1 MYQDNKPCLTSPRFF
16 FCLSPNGDKNPV
28 AHDLHAGCRCRA
40 EGAHAEK
47 ADRRSKKMPAG
58 VAGTIIL
65 IFVLLPCRGDE
76 NDEKERKREREARE
90 TGKRTTGGTFGGQ
103 RWRIVTKEGKERD
116 GWVLLCIIFVRGG
129 VPREAKDSRAKND
142 SSCCFEGGREGY
154 ESARGQRCFAFRRI
168 KRCGTRRMRR
178 APSSPWRNY
187 PKERL

>member
-1 MYQDNKPCLTSPRFF
+1 MVPSFFFSRRGTLPQKFISQSETRASSSGGILRAEMEKKSYFDTGSLTNGPSICTKTINRALLLPAPF

-76 NDEKERKREREARE
+76 NDERDGDRRK
-90 TGKRTTGGTFGGQ
+90 TTGG
-103 RWRIVTKEGKERD
+103 
-116 GWVLLCIIFVRGG
+116 LLRG
-129 VPREAKDSRAKND
+129 
-142 SSCCFEGGREGY
+142 
-154 ESARGQRCFAFRRI
+154 
-168 KRCGTRRMRR
+168 
-178 APSSPWRNY
+178 
-187 PKERL
+187 